1 MPPTRKEPKAKAAK
15 GKAGLKRKSELEPVD
30 QRLMKGLSHP
40 LRVQIL
46 TLINERPWSPRE
58 LQKELGEGLSQISY
72 HVKVLRDF
80 ELIEL
85 VRTEPRRGAVE
96 HFYSPVQRIIVP
108 EGMSVALPKSARLE
122 MLGKI
127 IRDAEKDV
135 REALESGSFY
145 EREDFHASW
154 TPMDLDEQ
162 GCEELHSRADEFLAE
177 ILEIGGESANRLAEK
192 GAAPIPVSIAIFGFL
207 SARAPG
213 AKSPAHR
220 RRG

>member
-1 MPPTRKEPKAKAAK
+1 MPA
-15 GKAGLKRKSELEPVD
+15 KRKDPQVKVTQAKSGVRKKPQLPVD

-40 LRVQIL
+40 LRVKIL

-58 LQKELGEGLSQISY
+58 LQRELNEGLSQISY

-122 MLGKI
+122 MLAKI
-127 IRDAEKDV
+127 IRDAETDV
-135 REALESGSFY
+135 RESLKDGTFY
-145 EREDFHASW
+145 ERDDFHASW
-154 TPMDLDEQ
+154 TPMDLDER
-162 GCEELHSRADEFLAE
+162 GCEELHARADEFLAD
-177 ILEIGGESANRLAEK
+177 ILEISGEATNRLAE
-192 GAAPIPVSIAIFGFL
+192 GETEAIPVSVALFGFL
-207 SARAPG
+207 SARPPG
-213 AKSPAHR
+213 VAS
-220 RRG
+220 

>member
-1 MPPTRKEPKAKAAK
+1 MPAKRKEAKATD
-15 GKAGLKRKSELEPVD
+15 GQRSDLEPVD

-40 LRVQIL
+40 LRVKCL

-58 LQKELGEGLSQISY
+58 LQRELGEGLSQISY
-72 HVKVLRDF
+72 HIKVLKDF

-96 HFYSPVQRIIVP
+96 HFYSPVERVIVP
-108 EGMSVALPKSARLE
+108 EGMSAQLPKSARLE

-135 REALESGSFY
+135 HDSLKDGSFY
-145 EREDFHASW
+145 ARPDFHASW
-154 TPMDLDEQ
+154 TPMELDEK
-162 GCEELHSRADEFLAE
+162 GCEELHKRADRFLGELIE
-177 ILEIGGESANRLAEK
+177 IEAKAATRRAKGKGESE
-192 GAAPIPVSIAIFGFL
+192 GIPISVALFGFQ
-207 SARAPG
+207 SSRRPG
-213 AKSPAHR
+213 EKQSSHR

>member
-1 MPPTRKEPKAKAAK
+1 VPPTRKEPRAHAEQ
-15 GKAGLKRKSELEPVD
+15 GKSESKKRSSLEPVD

-58 LQKELGEGLSQISY
+58 LQRELGEGLSQVSY

-85 VRTEPRRGAVE
+85 VKTEPRRGAVE
-96 HFYSPVQRIIVP
+96 HFYSPVERIIVP
-108 EGMSVALPKSARLE
+108 EGMSAALPKSARLE
-122 MLGKI
+122 MLARI

-135 REALESGSFY
+135 RESLEAGAFY
-145 EREDFHASW
+145 ERDDFHASW

-162 GCEELHSRADEFLAE
+162 GCAELHAKADRFLADL
-177 ILEIGGESANRLAEK
+177 LEIEGKSANRRTNDDAECI
-192 GAAPIPVSIAIFGFL
+192 PISVAVFAFG
-207 SARAPG
+207 SAREPG
-213 AKSPAHR
+213 KRSGHR
-220 RRG
+220 RRA

>member
-1 MPPTRKEPKAKAAK
+1 MSSKRKEPRAKAAQ
-15 GKAGLKRKSELEPVD
+15 GKTGVKKKAELEPVD

-58 LQKELGEGLSQISY
+58 LQKELNEGLSQISY

-108 EGMSVALPKSARLE
+108 EGMSAALPKSARLE
-122 MLGKI
+122 MLG
-127 IRDAEKDV
+127 
-135 REALESGSFY
+135 LE
-145 EREDFHASW
+145 
-154 TPMDLDEQ
+154 P
-162 GCEELHSRADEFLAE
+162 SRNSVNRTFLPTYD
-177 ILEIGGESANRLAEK
+177 R
-192 GAAPIPVSIAIFGFL
+192 
-207 SARAPG
+207 RAPG
-213 AKSPAHR
+213 AGGVSNR
-220 RRG
+220 RQRCPCYALGACSMDREGGVPNPPSSHKPL

>member
-1 MPPTRKEPKAKAAK
+1 VPVKGQELKAKIAQ
-15 GKAGLKRKSELEPVD
+15 GKVGAKRKADLEPVD

-58 LQKELGEGLSQISY
+58 LQKELNEGLSQVSY
-72 HVKVLRDF
+72 HVKVLKDF

-85 VRTEPRRGAVE
+85 VKTEPRRGAVE
-96 HFYSPVQRIIVP
+96 HFYSPVQRIIIP
-108 EGMSVALPKSARLE
+108 EGMSAGLPKSARLE
-122 MLGKI
+122 MLAKI
-127 IRDAEKDV
+127 IRDAERDV
-135 REALESGSFY
+135 RESLKAGAFY

-162 GCEELHSRADEFLAE
+162 GCADLHARADEFLADLLKIE
-177 ILEIGGESANRLAEK
+177 SESANRQTGDTAESI
-192 GAAPIPVSIAIFGFL
+192 PISVAVFAFG
-207 SARAPG
+207 STRDPG
-213 AKSPAHR
+213 KKKSAHR